1 MIWILLILSM
11 CAADTRAKST
21 RSNNGGKDFEESIN
35 GQSVD
40 IRELEIENKG
50 LKSRILILEQ
60 TLQDTNAG
68 VEHAANVL
76 RMQCTSHI
84 QKSAALH
91 NSMVN
96 AAQEKSQELE
106 RIVLQAQMRE
116 AQAKEESQQYKAE
129 IERLK
134 LEISEQHAELS
145 ETKLYSAERIRKQS
159 ADLSLSRREAGTDPI
174 TAEELGESAAEL
186 AAACSGR
193 LKDAWTQNE
202 KLMEALEAE
211 KRKSLML
218 QLQLEQQAANAPSVW
233 LLQ

>member
-1 MIWILLILSM
+1 M
-11 CAADTRAKST
+11 
-21 RSNNGGKDFEESIN
+21 
-35 GQSVD
+35 
-40 IRELEIENKG
+40 RELEIENKG
-50 LKSRILILEQ
+50 LRARILILEQ
-60 TLQDTNAG
+60 TLQDTNSG

-76 RMQCTSHI
+76 RMQCTAHI
-84 QKSAALH
+84 QKSAVLH
-91 NSMVN
+91 NSVVN

-106 RIVLQAQMRE
+106 RLSIQSQKRD
-116 AQAKEESQQYKAE
+116 AQANEESHQLKSE

-145 ETKLYSAERIRKQS
+145 ETKLHSAESIRKLS
-159 ADLSLSRREAGTDPI
+159 ADIGLSRRESGTDPI
-174 TAEELGESAAEL
+174 SAEELGESAAEL

-218 QLQLEQQAANAPSVW
+218 QLQLEQQAANAPSAW